1 MSDAAATETPTPPP
15 AKSKAVPLFLII
27 NSVLLAA
34 VLGVLLLKPPSSS
47 AAAPA
52 KEEHAA
58 PEGGKEGGVAPGGIG
73 PTLRLADFVVHLRNP
88 EVDRYARLSFE
99 IELANDKDKD
109 SMNPH
114 LPKIREAFIAYLSDR
129 TLEELRGSDGI
140 EKTKEALLNKL
151 KAAVPSVTP
160 RAIYITDIV
169 IQ

>member
-1 MSDAAATETPTPPP
+1 MTDATATDTPPP

-34 VLGVLLLKPPSSS
+34 VLGVLLLKP

-52 KEEHAA
+52 AAQPKEEHGGA
-58 PEGGKEGGVAPGGIG
+58 EGGKEAGPGPGGIG

-109 SMNPH
+109 SLNPH
-114 LPKIREAFIAYLSDR
+114 LPKVREAFIAYLSDR

-140 EKTKEALLNKL
+140 EKTKEALLAKL
-151 KAAVPSVTP
+151 KVAVPSVTP